1 MEILQG
7 MKLRVGTDRVVSWAP
22 NKFAGNHGAQFNLI
36 NNDELVD
43 LVLAK
48 RPNGSNVR
56 LNRNGEILV
65 YDEGKSQIIGNMNL
79 PLKIEFEKLNPD
91 PKDMATGMMWVGPFD
106 GEYHHFCDSKFWIK
120 NINGKRCH
128 YKKVPKQLKSKLER
142 FKPTGG
148 SFVVTPWHHVVA
160 LIVPQ
165 PLPKEARSQ
174 WENMSKEERRLLQIK
189 KAGANMLPIYIC
201 KWDKDWEIEL
211 DEPVDFN
218 KPLSESEKKEMSS
231 FLSQFSSNKSRSY
244 SNDSVPS
251 EPANVEEE
259 FTDDDEFF
267 NNSALDMMFTPS
279 DETEGLI

>member
-1 MEILQG
+1 MEIYQG
-7 MKLRVGTDRVVSWAP
+7 MKMRVGADRVVSWAP

-36 NNDELVD
+36 NIDELVD
-43 LVLAK
+43 LVLEV
-48 RPNGSNVR
+48 RPNGSNIR
-56 LNRNGEILV
+56 INRDCEVLV
-65 YDEGKSQIIGNMNL
+65 YDDFKSLIIGKITSL
-79 PLKIEFEKLNPD
+79 PRFEKLNAD
-91 PKDMATGMMWVGPFD
+91 PEDMMTGMMWVGPFD

-120 NINGKRCH
+120 DINGKRCH

-148 SFVVTPWHHVVA
+148 SFVVTPWRHVVA

-201 KWDKDWEIEL
+201 KWDDEWEIEL
-211 DEPVDFN
+211 DEPVDFS

-231 FLSQFSSNKSRSY
+231 FLSQFSSNKTKSD
-244 SNDSVPS
+244 SNDSVQS

-259 FTDDDEFF
+259 FTDDDDFF
-267 NNSALDMMFTPS
+267 NDSALDLMFTPS